1 MSIEVGSVVE
11 GKVTGITNFGAF
23 VELGNGQTGLVH
35 ISEVADDYVQDIN
48 NYLKLNDSVKVR
60 ILSVKDGKIGLSI
73 RKVDSGAGNR
83 ERSRRT
89 NNRNPQND
97 RNFEV
102 KLSKFLKDSDAR
114 LKDLKKNQD
123 SKRGGRGSTRIG
135 ANTGI

>member
-1 MSIEVGSVVE
+1 MSIEVGNVVE

-48 NYLKLNDSVKVR
+48 AYLKLNDLVKVR

-73 RKVDSGAGNR
+73 RKVESVTR
-83 ERSRRT
+83 ERTRR
-89 NNRNPQND
+89 NNKTQQPD
-97 RNFEV
+97 KNFEA
-102 KLSKFLKDSDAR
+102 KLSKFIKDSDAR

-123 SKRGGRGSTRIG
+123 SKRGGRGSARI
-135 ANTGI
+135 NSNSNF